1 MKKLS
6 RSATVVYLTLG
17 SAFIQYAHADFL
29 KDSTSSI
36 SSRSLYFENDVRSQD
51 TDQRQTVTGLK
62 YDFAS
67 GFTEGIVGFGADL
80 QAVTGINLGGGID
93 NHSPATVNTVS
104 PVSSDGT
111 PVNNW
116 SSIRGAAKI
125 KLSKTELK
133 VGNSL
138 APNLP
143 ILMAN
148 DGRLLPAAY
157 NGTQIT
163 SKDIDDLT
171 LTGGMLHRE
180 IGRASSNWAGIAM
193 GGGTRGSDGFWFG
206 GADWKVNKDLTV
218 QYYYANLEDYYTQNF
233 FGLVHIAQIVPGQTL
248 KTDLRYFNNR
258 SDGNNGQDGYRF
270 NNNGGYAKH
279 PGEVNNDT
287 WSAMFTYTIGGHSF
301 LLGHQQ
307 VGDDG
312 GMASISNGSVRDGR
326 GRPEGEGGSTYYLFT
341 DSMINSFTRAG
352 ENTTFGQYAYDFA
365 ALSLPGLKASVNY
378 LHAADIKD
386 AAGSGE
392 KYKEWERDYRMDYV
406 IQSGTAKGLAFSLR
420 RANFRTGVPEG
431 QGGFDTDQTRFYVY
445 YTYAFK

>member
-1 MKKLS
+1 MIKSPK
-6 RSATVVYLTLG
+6 SAAFVFLTFGSTVT
-17 SAFIQYAHADFL
+17 QYAHADFL

-36 SSRSLYFENDVRSQD
+36 SSRSLYFENDVRSQN

-62 YDFAS
+62 FDFSS
-67 GFTEGIVGFGADL
+67 GFTEGTVGFGSDL
-80 QAVTGINLGGGID
+80 QAVTGFNLDGGID

-111 PVNNW
+111 PVSNW

-125 KLSKTELK
+125 KFSKSEIK

-138 APNLP
+138 APTLP
-143 ILMAN
+143 ILVAN

-163 SKDIDDLT
+163 SEEIDDFT
-171 LTGGMLHRE
+171 LTGGMLDRE

-193 GGGTRGSDGFWFG
+193 SGGTRGSDGFWFG
-206 GADWKVNKDLTV
+206 GADWKVNKDLTL
-218 QYYYANLEDYYTQNF
+218 QYYYAKLEDYYTQNF

-248 KTDLRYFNNR
+248 KTDLRYFNSR
-258 SDGNNGQDGYRF
+258 SDGINGQDGYKF
-270 NNNGGYAKH
+270 NNNGGFAKT

-287 WSAMFTYTIGGHSF
+287 WSAMFTYAIGGHSF
-301 LLGHQQ
+301 LMGHQQ

-326 GRPEGEGGSTYYLFT
+326 GRPEGEGGSSYYLFT

-365 ALSLPGLKASVNY
+365 PLSLPGLKASITY
-378 LHAADIKD
+378 LHATDIKD
-386 AAGSGE
+386 ASGNGE
-392 KYKEWERDYRMDYV
+392 KYKEWERDYRIDYV
-406 IQSGTAKGLAFSLR
+406 IQSGAAKGLAFSLR
-420 RANFRTGVPEG
+420 RANFRTDVPEA
-431 QGGFDTDQTRFYVY
+431 QSAFDTDQTRFYVN
-445 YTYAFK
+445 YTYSFK